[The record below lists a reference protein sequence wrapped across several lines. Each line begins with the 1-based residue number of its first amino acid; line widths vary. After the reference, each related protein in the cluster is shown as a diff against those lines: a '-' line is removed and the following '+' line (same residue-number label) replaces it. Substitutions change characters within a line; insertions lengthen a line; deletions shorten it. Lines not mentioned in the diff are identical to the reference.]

1 MRSLFL
7 AIVALLAAHPAAA
20 QPAAAQPAGLQ
31 AAARQFRD
39 GAFADAEETYQTLLA
54 AEEGLDRTT
63 LEAVYRALTMV
74 RRALQDDAGVERALT
89 ALLSLDPDAVL
100 EDAPPSLGRV
110 VERLREEIRAP
121 VGVEVHGEVQ
131 RGEARVTVRATE
143 DVASLVRSVRLYV
156 REDEG
161 WRARTGDTHRLA
173 PDTQYFAEAVG
184 PGGAVLASEGSTTD
198 PRMADPAPAGA
209 EDPGVVAEDPSNDPD
224 TADEG
229 RSVWRWLGPVLGVL
243 LVGAAVS
250 LTLVLRDPSQ
260 TTRPTGPMPV
270 P

>member
-7 AIVALLAAHPAAA
+7 AIVVGGSLAATP
-20 QPAAAQPAGLQ
+20 PAAAQPAGLQ

-39 GAFADAEETYQTLLA
+39 GAFADAEETYQALLA
-54 AEEGLDRTT
+54 ADEGLDRST
-63 LEAVYRALTMV
+63 LESVYRALTMV

-121 VGVEVHGEVQ
+121 VGVEVQSEV
-131 RGEARVTVRATE
+131 RGGEARVTVRATE

-156 REDEG
+156 REEEG
-161 WRARTGDTHRLA
+161 WRARSGDTHRLA
-173 PDTQYFAEAVG
+173 PDTEYFAEAVG
-184 PGGAVLASEGSTTD
+184 PGGAVLASDGSATD
-198 PRMADPAPAGA
+198 PRRTDPAPAGA
-209 EDPGVVAEDPSNDPD
+209 GPRGPVAEDPSNEND
-224 TADEG
+224 TAEG
-229 RSVWRWLGPVLGVL
+229 GSVWRWLGPVLGVL
-243 LVGAAVS
+243 LVGAAVA
-250 LTLVLRDPSQ
+250 LTLVLRDPTQ